1 MCLNYFMGLMFS
13 KFIQDAACIRIS
25 FLFKAEQHP
34 SMDGYT
40 TFSLRS
46 LSANGHLG
54 RLHLSAVMNSVR
66 IGLITEAF

>member
-1 MCLNYFMGLMFS
+1 MCIMFS
-13 KFIQDAACIRIS
+13 KLIQGAACFRIS

-34 SMDGYT
+34 SMDGST
-40 TFSLRS
+40 TFRLCN

-54 RLHLSAVMNSVR
+54 CLHLLAVMNSAR